1 MIMSFELQGV
11 GFSFDGKKVIDGV
24 SLALAPGRFYGVVG
38 PNGCGKT
45 TMVDLLCRF
54 RAPQQGRI
62 DYNGKRL
69 SAFSKRQLARE
80 ISLVPQN
87 FYINFP
93 FRVRDVVM
101 MGRYPYIP
109 RFGRPSG
116 RDAGIVADVMEAAD
130 VAGMAERLVTEL
142 SGGERQRVVFARA
155 LAQDTPVLI
164 LDEATSNLDVG
175 HAIRLLGLAARRV
188 QQESKTVLAVFQDIN
203 QAAAY
208 CDHLVFMSRGKV
220 AAHGDTRDV
229 LNPDTVRAVFGVEA
243 RVTHDDYSNSLHVVY
258 KR

>member
-1 MIMSFELQGV
+1 MSFELQSV
-11 GFSFDGKKVIDGV
+11 GFSFDGKTVIDAV
-24 SLALAPGRFYGVVG
+24 SLSLASGRFYGVVG

-45 TMVDLLCRF
+45 TLVDLLCRF
-54 RAPQQGRI
+54 RMPQHGQIFYDGRP
-62 DYNGKRL
+62 L
-69 SAFSKRQLARE
+69 SVYSKRRLALE

-93 FRVRDVVM
+93 FRVWDVVM

-109 RFGRPSG
+109 RFGRPSA
-116 RDAGIVADVMEAAD
+116 RDMGVVAAAMEAAD
-130 VAGMAERLVTEL
+130 IAAMSERLITEL

-175 HAIRLLGLAARRV
+175 HAIRLLGLAAGRV
-188 QQESKTVLAVFQDIN
+188 RQQSKTVLAVFQDIN

-208 CDHLVFMSRGKV
+208 CDHVIFMSRGRI
-220 AAHGDTRDV
+220 AAHGDTREV
-229 LNPDTVRAVFGVEA
+229 LTPDTLRSVFDVDA
-243 RVTHDDYSNSLHVVY
+243 KVYHDDYSNSLQVVF
-258 KR
+258 KK

>member
-1 MIMSFELQGV
+1 
-11 GFSFDGKKVIDGV
+11 
-24 SLALAPGRFYGVVG
+24 
-38 PNGCGKT
+38 
-45 TMVDLLCRF
+45 
-54 RAPQQGRI
+54 
-62 DYNGKRL
+62 
-69 SAFSKRQLARE
+69 
-80 ISLVPQN
+80 
-87 FYINFP
+87 
-93 FRVRDVVM
+93 
-101 MGRYPYIP
+101 
-109 RFGRPSG
+109 
-116 RDAGIVADVMEAAD
+116 MEAAD

-208 CDHLVFMSRGKV
+208 CDHLVFMSRGKI

-243 RVTHDDYSNSLHVVY
+243 RVTHDDYSNSLHVVF
-258 KR
+258 KK